1 LEIRVVLVEPEHEGN
16 IGLIART
23 MKNFGYDDLW
33 LVNKRAEIS
42 VEARA
47 LASHAG
53 DLLERIRVARDLE
66 EALEGCDYNVATTAV
81 AARNPS
87 NLCRLSLD
95 LKEFAQKILGVNGR
109 AALLF
114 GRESIGLMNEEIARC
129 DLVVTIPTSSTY
141 RTLNIAVAAAII
153 LYEIKTA
160 RGERGLRTEIASRE
174 ARTVLL
180 RIFEE
185 LARGAC
191 LPQHRIPLAKR
202 ALSNVISRSLI
213 SKREASLM
221 IGVMRR
227 AAERL
232 DRSKE
237 PTKPTGNGRVD
248 V

>member
-1 LEIRVVLVEPEHEGN
+1 MEIRVVLVEPEHWGN

-33 LVNKRAEIS
+33 LVNQRAEIS
-42 VEARA
+42 LEARA
-47 LASHAG
+47 LASHAE
-53 DLLERIRVARDLE
+53 DLLERIRVAADLE
-66 EALEGCDYNVATTAV
+66 EALESCDYSVATTAV

-87 NLCRLSLD
+87 NLCRLPLD
-95 LKEFAQKILGVNGR
+95 LKEFAQKIAGVNGR

-129 DLVVTIPTSSTY
+129 DLVVTIPTSSKY
-141 RTLNIAVAAAII
+141 RTLNIAVAVAIT

-160 RGERGLRTEIASRE
+160 GVERGLYIETASRE
-174 ARTVLL
+174 SRTVLL
-180 RIFEE
+180 RMFEE

-191 LPQHRIPLAKR
+191 LPQHRIPLARR
-202 ALSNVISRSLI
+202 ALSNVISRGLI
-213 SKREASLM
+213 SKREASLI

-232 DRSKE
+232 D
-237 PTKPTGNGRVD
+237 
-248 V
+248 